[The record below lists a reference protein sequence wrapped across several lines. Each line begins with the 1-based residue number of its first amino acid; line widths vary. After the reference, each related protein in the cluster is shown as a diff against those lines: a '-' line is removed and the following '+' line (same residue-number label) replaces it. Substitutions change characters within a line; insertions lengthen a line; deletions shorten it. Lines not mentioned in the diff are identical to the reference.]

1 MVRQFRGLTA
11 TLAFTVSGLMLGGE
25 VKAHD
30 HSADA
35 LPEVKSTEVADGL
48 YMLQGKG
55 GNLAVSIG
63 KDGTFL
69 VDDQY
74 AVMHDGIM
82 AEIQSLGGSQ
92 PTFLL
97 NTHWHGDHTGG
108 NLAMGEKGTIIVA
121 HDNVRQ
127 RLTSDQFVKAFNMK
141 SGPQPAA
148 ALPVV
153 TFSDTMTF
161 HWNDQTVE
169 AEHVA
174 PAHTDSDSFVWFK
187 EANVVHTGDL
197 FFNGFYP
204 FLDPDSKGSLAGVIA
219 GVNTILAGMDDDTV
233 VIPGHGPLGDKQ
245 SLTEYR
251 DMLQTVYGRI
261 KTMKVK
267 GMTLE
272 EVIAEKPT
280 EDYDDEWGDGI
291 FTADKWLAIVYPTI

>member
-1 MVRQFRGLTA
+1 MLRRYFTSHLTGW
-11 TLAFTVSGLMLGGE
+11 FINVS
-25 VKAHD
+25 
-30 HSADA
+30 
-35 LPEVKSTEVADGL
+35 P
-48 YMLQGKG
+48 
-55 GNLAVSIG
+55 
-63 KDGTFL
+63 
-69 VDDQY
+69 
-74 AVMHDGIM
+74 
-82 AEIQSLGGSQ
+82 
-92 PTFLL
+92 
-97 NTHWHGDHTGG
+97 
-108 NLAMGEKGTIIVA
+108 
-121 HDNVRQ
+121 
-127 RLTSDQFVKAFNMK
+127 
-141 SGPQPAA
+141 
-148 ALPVV
+148 
-153 TFSDTMTF
+153 
-161 HWNDQTVE
+161 TVE

-291 FTADKWLAIVYPTI
+291 FTADKWLTIVYPTI

>member
-1 MVRQFRGLTA
+1 
-11 TLAFTVSGLMLGGE
+11 
-25 VKAHD
+25 
-30 HSADA
+30 
-35 LPEVKSTEVADGL
+35 
-48 YMLQGKG
+48 MLQGKG

-63 KDGTFL
+63 QDGTFL

-74 AVMHDGIM
+74 AIMHDGIM

-174 PAHTDSDSFVWFK
+174 PAHTHRPETSRPYRCSR
-187 EANVVHTGDL
+187 
-197 FFNGFYP
+197 
-204 FLDPDSKGSLAGVIA
+204 PDCPLCPAAYKGHQ
-219 GVNTILAGMDDDTV
+219 
-233 VIPGHGPLGDKQ
+233 PPLC
-245 SLTEYR
+245 
-251 DMLQTVYGRI
+251 
-261 KTMKVK
+261 
-267 GMTLE
+267 
-272 EVIAEKPT
+272 
-280 EDYDDEWGDGI
+280 
-291 FTADKWLAIVYPTI
+291 F

>member
-1 MVRQFRGLTA
+1 
-11 TLAFTVSGLMLGGE
+11 
-25 VKAHD
+25 
-30 HSADA
+30 
-35 LPEVKSTEVADGL
+35 
-48 YMLQGKG
+48 
-55 GNLAVSIG
+55 
-63 KDGTFL
+63 
-69 VDDQY
+69 
-74 AVMHDGIM
+74 
-82 AEIQSLGGSQ
+82 
-92 PTFLL
+92 
-97 NTHWHGDHTGG
+97 
-108 NLAMGEKGTIIVA
+108 MGEKGTIIVA

-267 GMTLE
+267 GMTLD
-272 EVIAEKPT
+272 EVT
-280 EDYDDEWGDGI
+280 G
-291 FTADKWLAIVYPTI
+291 T